1 MNISRDE
8 SIHIESV
15 SLHDSEKIEE
25 AIQLLNQFSAEH
37 DGPIPWSAQ
46 TSLPKLFVR
55 HRAIIHLARIEGQPV
70 GVSLCQLN
78 LISFQGSEALNLHD
92 LYVIPSARGQGVG
105 RQLLQKLM
113 CEARALGCPR
123 MTLEVH
129 AANAAGR
136 ALYRSCGF
144 RMPEDGNEETLFL
157 ANHLD

>member
-113 CEARALGCPR
+113 CEARALGSFAMKSAIHSLR
-123 MTLEVH
+123 S
-129 AANAAGR
+129 R
-136 ALYRSCGF
+136 YDALAFGAPPLRKIF
-144 RMPEDGNEETLFL
+144 QMPPLL
-157 ANHLD
+157 C